1 MINPI
6 GPGQVGA
13 ARAGSTQ
20 PASTPVVGDRAA
32 LAEGGRPTD
41 FTQTLRE
48 QLEQVNRVQ
57 TDAER
62 QVESLLT
69 GESQDITGVFTAARK
84 AQVAFSLLMEIR
96 NKLVDAYVEL
106 RQMRV

>member
-1 MINPI
+1 MVNPI
-6 GPGQVGA
+6 GPGQVGS
-13 ARAGSTQ
+13 ARGATPQTASA
-20 PASTPVVGDRAA
+20 PA
-32 LAEGGRPTD
+32 AEGGD
-41 FTQTLRE
+41 FTQSLRQ
-48 QLEQVNRVQ
+48 QLERVNRVQ

>member
-6 GPGQVGA
+6 GPGQVGVSRGA
-13 ARAGSTQ
+13 IAP
-20 PASTPVVGDRAA
+20 PASAPAT
-32 LAEGGRPTD
+32 EGGD
-41 FTQTLRE
+41 FTLSLRE

-57 TDAER
+57 NDAER

>member
-1 MINPI
+1 MVNPI
-6 GPGQVGA
+6 GPGQVGVARGGITPPA
-13 ARAGSTQ
+13 AA
-20 PASTPVVGDRAA
+20 PA
-32 LAEGGRPTD
+32 AEGGE

-69 GESQDITGVFTAARK
+69 GESQDITGVFTAART